1 MLKCYIPPRER
12 RGKLSE
18 QGARRP
24 ARSQASNPSP
34 LARGYLF
41 FFFVVVAGETPSK
54 CGRPR
59 AEIPLRIGGRRGGIK
74 KSDGSIW
81 RGRKE
86 AEGKRVAPARDPAPR
101 FAKSELCRRDCE
113 LMDVSRMD
121 IFCSVAIYGWRGLEG
136 GGG

>member
-1 MLKCYIPPRER
+1 MWQTASGDSVANR
-12 RGKLSE
+12 RST
-18 QGARRP
+18 RW
-24 ARSQASNPSP
+24 N
-34 LARGYLF
+34 
-41 FFFVVVAGETPSK
+41 
-54 CGRPR
+54 
-59 AEIPLRIGGRRGGIK
+59 K

-121 IFCSVAIYGWRGLEG
+121 IFCSVAIYGWRGLERGRRRRGREEG
-136 GGG
+136 GGREGGGEGEVQGGSDRHNLH

>member
-1 MLKCYIPPRER
+1 MWQTASGDSVANR
-12 RGKLSE
+12 RST
-18 QGARRP
+18 RW
-24 ARSQASNPSP
+24 N
-34 LARGYLF
+34 
-41 FFFVVVAGETPSK
+41 
-54 CGRPR
+54 
-59 AEIPLRIGGRRGGIK
+59 

-136 GGG
+136 GGGGDGGGGGGGWREGGRRGRGGAGGL